1 MSPQVAPGW
10 YPDPTDPSRVRWWD
24 GSYWGQQT
32 APVGQSAAP
41 APEAVVV
48 APTATAPVEPAPSY
62 ATSAP
67 DHVQPAP
74 SVTPWPTAAPSIART
89 GPSAPGAA
97 TDTIW
102 IYLAIIAG
110 TLPMFTIFL
119 MDWDGYLDVMVEM
132 SGRPSADAAS
142 AMMSW
147 VGGILLISLLSYVF
161 LGLSVLFA
169 WLDWRELRTRGIA
182 KPFHWAFGFFAL
194 IVTIGVYV
202 IGRTVVVKRETGK
215 GLTPLWV
222 WIAATILGFV
232 VITVWSI
239 AFTQQLLERIPVS

>member
-24 GSYWGQQT
+24 GSYWGQQS
-32 APVGQSAAP
+32 APAGASAASP
-41 APEAVVV
+41 APA
-48 APTATAPVEPAPSY
+48 EPAPP
-62 ATSAP
+62 AP
-67 DHVQPAP
+67 AEPAPAYTAQAAP
-74 SVTPWPTAAPSIART
+74 SVTPWPSAAPAVART

-132 SGRPSADAAS
+132 SGRPSADAGS
-142 AMMSW
+142 AMVSW
-147 VGGILLISLLSYVF
+147 VGGILLITLLSYVF

-169 WLDWRELRTRGIA
+169 WLDWRELRRRGID
-182 KPFHWAFGFFAL
+182 KPFHWAFAFFAL

-215 GLTPLWV
+215 GLTALWV
-222 WIAATILGFV
+222 WIGVTVLGFV

-239 AFTQQLLERIPVS
+239 TFTQQLIERIPVS

>member
-24 GSYWGQQT
+24 GSYWGQQS
-32 APVGQSAAP
+32 APAGTPAASAAP
-41 APEAVVV
+41 VADAVPAVDV
-48 APTATAPVEPAPSY
+48 APAYPVQTPAPSY
-62 ATSAP
+62 AQQA
-67 DHVQPAP
+67 PAP
-74 SVTPWPTAAPSIART
+74 SVTPWPSAAPAVART

-132 SGRPSADAAS
+132 SGRPSADAGS
-142 AMMSW
+142 AMVSW
-147 VGGILLISLLSYVF
+147 VGGILLITLLSYVF
-161 LGLSVLFA
+161 LGLSILFA
-169 WLDWRELRTRGIA
+169 WLDWRELRKRGVE
-182 KPFHWAFGFFAL
+182 KPFHWAFAFFAL
-194 IVTIGVYV
+194 MVSIGVYV
-202 IGRTVVVKRETGK
+202 IGRTVVLKRETGK
-215 GLTPLWV
+215 GLTALWV
-222 WIAATILGFV
+222 WIGVTVLGFV

-239 AFTQQLLERIPVS
+239 TFTQQLIERIPVS